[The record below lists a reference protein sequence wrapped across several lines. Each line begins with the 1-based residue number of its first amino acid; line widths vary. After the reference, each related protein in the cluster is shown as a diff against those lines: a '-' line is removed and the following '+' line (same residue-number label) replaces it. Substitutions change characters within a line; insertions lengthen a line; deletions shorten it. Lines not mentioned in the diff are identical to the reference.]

1 METAVIILLIV
12 PVIIFM
18 LIVAPVWLVLHY
30 RSKHKLNQGLSEN
43 EALQFRA
50 LVDKADT
57 LKQRVHALERILEQ
71 EHPDWKKYN

>member
-1 METAVIILLIV
+1 MDTAVIILLIV

-18 LIVAPVWLVLHY
+18 LIVAPIWLVLHY

-43 EALQFRA
+43 ETLQFRE
-50 LVDKADT
+50 LVDKADK
-57 LKQRVHALERILEQ
+57 LKQRVHALERILDQ

>member
-18 LIVAPVWLVLHY
+18 LIVAPIWLVLHY
-30 RSKHKLNQGLSEN
+30 RSKHKLNQGLSES
-43 EALQFRA
+43 EALQFRE

-57 LKQRVHALERILEQ
+57 LKQRVQTLERILDQ
-71 EHPDWKKYN
+71 EHPDWKKYT